1 MKSLIMA
8 FKSKEGKFAL
18 ISIVIGI
25 IVSCVGGSIF
35 EKNVVL
41 TDFIVIAGA
50 LFSMVGAEQFC
61 KLIIKFREELGEE

>member
-1 MKSLIMA
+1 MA
-8 FKSKEGKFAL
+8 FKSKEGKFSL
-18 ISIVIGI
+18 ICIVIGI
-25 IVSCVGGSIF
+25 LISCVGGSIF